1 MPLEK
6 IKENLDEANSQ
17 KKVIKDFKKSC
28 VVREKFKKIEKLK
41 MI

>member
-1 MPLEK
+1 MKVKKREK
-6 IKENLDEANSQ
+6 ILPQIKFCE
-17 KKVIKDFKKSC
+17 IKDFKKSC